1 MYISSRPFFKTL
13 RSIVAVMVLL
23 VFTSVLTGCN
33 FKQENAFLYR
43 GPSPSIKRLDE
54 LKAMG
59 IKTIISVRNNPKPKK
74 AAYAEKIGLKWMTV
88 KTSVMHSPKE
98 EDIRKFITM
107 VTNPANHPV
116 YVCCV
121 GGRDRSVFYVT
132 AYKIA
137 VEGADPDE
145 AVADMD
151 GSTWHKLW
159 PGFRYYVDILK
170 AGAKD
175 KYGWKPE
182 IVNAEE
188 SKPSPEKKL
197 PVTVQGEA
205 SAI

>member
-1 MYISSRPFFKTL
+1 MSFK
-13 RSIVAVMVLL
+13 SIVAVMVFL
-23 VFTSVLTGCN
+23 VLTSVLTGCN

-43 GPSPSIKRLDE
+43 GPAPTIKRLNE

-59 IKTIISVRNNPKPKK
+59 IKTIVSVRNNPNPKK

-88 KTSVMHSPKE
+88 KTSVMRSPKE
-98 EDIRKFITM
+98 EDIRKFINI
-107 VTNPANHPV
+107 VSNPANQPV

-137 VEGADPDE
+137 VEGADPEE
-145 AVADMD
+145 AVAHME

-182 IVNAEE
+182 VVEATETGPFE
-188 SKPSPEKKL
+188 QKTTPLALPS
-197 PVTVQGEA
+197 
-205 SAI
+205 SSSI

>member
-1 MYISSRPFFKTL
+1 
-13 RSIVAVMVLL
+13 MVFL

-74 AAYAEKIGLKWMTV
+74 AAYAERIGLKWMTV

-98 EDIRKFITM
+98 EDICKFINM
-107 VTNPANHPV
+107 VNNPANHPV

-145 AVADMD
+145 AVAHMD

-159 PGFRYYVDILK
+159 PGFRYYVDILRG
-170 AGAKD
+170 GARD
-175 KYGWKPE
+175 KYGWRPE
-182 IVNAEE
+182 VTDARE
-188 SKPSPEKKL
+188 PQPTQEKKL
-197 PVTVQGEA
+197 PVTVQSEA

>member
-1 MYISSRPFFKTL
+1 MYISTRPFFKSIE
-13 RSIVAVMVLL
+13 SIVAVMVFL

-74 AAYAEKIGLKWMTV
+74 AAYAERIGLKWMTV

-98 EDIRKFITM
+98 EDIRKFINM
-107 VTNPANHPV
+107 ANNSANHPV

-145 AVADMD
+145 AVSHLE

-159 PGFRYYVDILK
+159 PGFRYYVDILRG
-170 AGAKD
+170 GARD
-175 KYGWKPE
+175 KYGWRPE
-182 IVNAEE
+182 VTNASE
-188 SKPSPEKKL
+188 PQPTQEKK
-197 PVTVQGEA
+197 VAGDGSE
-205 SAI
+205 

>member
-1 MYISSRPFFKTL
+1 MYISTRPYLKSVK
-13 RSIVAVMVLL
+13 SIVAVL
-23 VFTSVLTGCN
+23 VFIVLTSVLTGCN

-43 GPSPSIKRLDE
+43 GPAPSIKRLNE

-59 IKTIISVRNNPKPKK
+59 IKTIVSVRNNPNPKK
-74 AAYAEKIGLKWMTV
+74 AAYAEKIGLRWMTV

-98 EDIRKFITM
+98 ADIRKFLNI
-107 VTNPANHPV
+107 VTNPENHPV

-145 AVADMD
+145 ALAHMD

-175 KYGWKPE
+175 RYGWTPQE
-182 IVNAEE
+182 LNAADTAPAIEKRPPLA
-188 SKPSPEKKL
+188 SPS
-197 PVTVQGEA
+197 A
-205 SAI
+205 SSI

>member
-1 MYISSRPFFKTL
+1 MHILCRPFQKSAQTIISL
-13 RSIVAVMVLL
+13 VVVL
-23 VFTSVLTGCN
+23 VFTSALTGCK

-43 GPSPSIKRLDE
+43 GPAPSMKRLRE

-59 IKTIISVRNNPKPKK
+59 IKTVVSVRNDPSKRK

-98 EDIRKFITM
+98 QDIRKFINI
-107 VTNPANHPV
+107 VNNPANQPI

-137 VEGADPDE
+137 VEGADPE
-145 AVADMD
+145 KLLENLE

-159 PGFRYYVDILK
+159 PGFRYYVDILRN
-170 AGAKD
+170 GAKS
-175 KYGWKPE
+175 KYGWTPQIMNASE
-182 IVNAEE
+182 GEPAEE
-188 SKPSPEKKL
+188 EPPKATSA
-197 PVTVQGEA
+197 EA
-205 SAI
+205 KSI